1 MLIQF
6 SVTNFQCLKEKT
18 TLDMRSVTLS
28 EHKKSLINDRLLP
41 LASIYGPN
49 GGGKT
54 TMLKAFSTLQALII
68 KHFNVVGGM
77 KFINDAPVIG
87 LSIQPFKF
95 DEDSINSP
103 TEFEVYIEVENLEYK
118 YYISILDKK
127 IIEESLHYKK
137 PNSKMI
143 KSIFEREKDNVV
155 LGKEL
160 AQNVKVASNIS
171 SGMPVL
177 AWLGLVYDIEHIKRV
192 INWFRQT
199 YCVDYNMPFMEEL
212 LLNNIY
218 QLEFANDERSAKIR
232 SKMTELLS
240 SMDLHIKSYRVERIP
255 LNNNQFSIKVSTV
268 HRIDN
273 QRYELDLQE
282 ESNGTKKIFG
292 LLPLFVVAINEGR
305 TVVIDELDAKIHP
318 MLLKF
323 ILEMFSDSAINT
335 KGAQLIFT
343 SHDMTTMTKE
353 VFRRDEIWFM
363 AMNDKQYSM
372 LYSLIEMRTED
383 GELVR
388 NDAVYN
394 KQYIEGRY
402 GADPYL
408 KAMKS
413 WKN

>member
-28 EHKKSLINDRLLP
+28 EHKKSLINGRLLP

-95 DEDSINSP
+95 DEASKNSP
-103 TEFEVYIEVENLEYK
+103 TEFEVYIELENLEYK
-118 YYISILDKK
+118 YYISILDNK
-127 IIEESLHYKK
+127 IVEESLHYKK
-137 PNSKMI
+137 LNSKII
-143 KSIFEREKDNVV
+143 KSIFEREKDNIV

-212 LLNNIY
+212 LLNNVY
-218 QLEFANDERSAKIR
+218 QLEFANDERSAKIK
-232 SKMTELLS
+232 SNIIGLLS
-240 SMDLHIKSYRVERIP
+240 SMDLNIKSYRVERIP
-255 LNNNQFSIKVSTV
+255 LNNNQFTIKVSTE

-408 KAMKS
+408 KAIKS
-413 WKN
+413 WGN

>member
-18 TLDMRSVTLS
+18 TLDMRSVALS
-28 EHKKSLINDRLLP
+28 EHKKSLINGRLVP

-54 TMLKAFSTLQALII
+54 TILKAFSTLQALVIR
-68 KHFNVVGGM
+68 HFNIVGGM
-77 KFINDAPVIG
+77 KFINDAPIIG
-87 LSIQPFKF
+87 LPIQPFKF
-95 DEDSINSP
+95 DEVSKNSP
-103 TEFEVYIEVENLEYK
+103 TEFEVYIELANFEYK
-118 YYISILDKK
+118 YKISILNNK
-127 IIEESLHYKK
+127 IIEESLYYKK
-137 PNSKMI
+137 LNSKTI
-143 KSIFEREKDNVV
+143 ENIFERKKDNIH
-155 LGKEL
+155 LDKEFEHT
-160 AQNVKVASNIS
+160 VKVANNIS

-177 AWLGLVYDIEHIKRV
+177 AWLGLVYDIEPIKCV

-218 QLEFANDERSAKIR
+218 QLEFTNDDRSAKI
-232 SKMTELLS
+232 KNKIIELLS
-240 SMDLHIKSYRVERIP
+240 DMDLNIKSYRVEKIP
-255 LNNNQFSIKVSTV
+255 RGNDQFNIKVNTE
-268 HRIDN
+268 HRIDGR
-273 QRYELDLQE
+273 RYELDLQE

-292 LLPLFVVAINEGR
+292 LLPLFIVAINEGR
-305 TVVIDELDAKIHP
+305 TIVIDELDAKIHP

-323 ILEMFSDSAINT
+323 ILKMFADSEINS

-343 SHDMTTMTKE
+343 SHDMMTMTKE
-353 VFRRDEIWFM
+353 IFRRDEIWFI
-363 AMNDKQYSM
+363 AMTDKQYSM
-372 LYSLIEMRTED
+372 LYSLIEMRTEN

-388 NDAVYN
+388 SDAVYN

-408 KAMKS
+408 KAI
-413 WKN
+413 KNWEH

>member
-28 EHKKSLINDRLLP
+28 DHKKSLINGRLLP

-95 DEDSINSP
+95 DEVSKNSP
-103 TEFEVYIEVENLEYK
+103 TEFEVYIELENLEYK
-118 YYISILDKK
+118 YYISILNNK
-127 IIEESLHYKK
+127 IVEESLHYKK
-137 PNSKMI
+137 FNSKII
-143 KSIFEREKDNVV
+143 KSIFEREKDNIV

-218 QLEFANDERSAKIR
+218 QLEFANDERSAKIK
-232 SKMTELLS
+232 SKIIDLLS
-240 SMDLHIKSYRVERIP
+240 SMDLNIKSYRVERIP
-255 LNNNQFSIKVSTV
+255 LNNNQFTIKVSTE

-323 ILEMFSDSAINT
+323 ILEMFSDSEINT

-363 AMNDKQYSM
+363 AMNDKQYSI

-408 KAMKS
+408 KAIKS
-413 WKN
+413 WGN

>member
-28 EHKKSLINDRLLP
+28 EHKKSLINGRLLP

-77 KFINDAPVIG
+77 KFINDTPVIG

-95 DEDSINSP
+95 DEISKNSP
-103 TEFEVYIEVENLEYK
+103 TEFEVYIELENLEYK
-118 YYISILDKK
+118 YYISILDNK
-127 IIEESLHYKK
+127 IVEESLHYKK
-137 PNSKMI
+137 LNSKII
-143 KSIFEREKDNVV
+143 KSIFEREKDNIV

-160 AQNVKVASNIS
+160 VQNVKVASNIS

-212 LLNNIY
+212 LLNNVY
-218 QLEFANDERSAKIR
+218 QLEFANDERSAKIK
-232 SKMTELLS
+232 SKIIELLS
-240 SMDLHIKSYRVERIP
+240 SMDLNIKSYRVERIP
-255 LNNNQFSIKVSTV
+255 LNNNQFNIKVSTE

-282 ESNGTKKIFG
+282 ESNGTKKIFS

-408 KAMKS
+408 KAIKS
-413 WKN
+413 WGN